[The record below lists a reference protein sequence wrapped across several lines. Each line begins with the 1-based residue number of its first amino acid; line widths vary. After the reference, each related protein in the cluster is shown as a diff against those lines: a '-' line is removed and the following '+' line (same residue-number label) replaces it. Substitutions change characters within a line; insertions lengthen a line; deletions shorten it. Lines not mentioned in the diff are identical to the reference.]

1 MPKKYYTVWK
11 GVSPGVYD
19 HWETCKQQIVNFKGA
34 LYKSFATKEEAQNAF
49 KKKYSDYLTT
59 KQSYKDFSEVIKDS
73 ICVDAASSGNPGA
86 MEYQG
91 VETISKKKL
100 FSQGPFE
107 KGTNNIGEFLAI
119 VHALAFLKK
128 RNSTIPIYS
137 DSMTAIS
144 WVTKKKCNT
153 KLIKDD
159 KTKALYA
166 LIERAEYW
174 LKNNTYPNKIIKW
187 NTKKW
192 GEIPADYGR
201 K

>member
-11 GVSPGVYD
+11 GVNPGVYD
-19 HWETCKQQIVNFKGA
+19 NWETCKQQIANFKGA
-34 LYKSFATKEEAQNAF
+34 LYKSFPTKEEAQNAL
-49 KKKYSDYLTT
+49 KKKYSDYLITM
-59 KQSYKDFSEVIKDS
+59 QSYKDFLEVIKDS

-144 WVTKKKCNT
+144 WVAKKKCNT

-174 LKNNTYPNKIIKW
+174 LKSNTYSNKIIKW